1 MTVNHTLVPSTQ
13 SNFTVLVSVTD
24 PALKTV
30 AKRWSRSECERIRH
44 RVLRRLRRDYE
55 AQVGSRE
62 IRWHNRQPDRMGKN
76 PHPVEYVRHVILSVL
91 WGPID
96 HDRPI

>member
-30 AKRWSRSECERIRH
+30 ANGGHVANAERIRH
-44 RVLRRLRRDYE
+44 RVLRRLRGDYQ

-62 IRWHNRQPDRMGKN
+62 IRWHNRQPDRMGKD
-76 PHPVEYVRHVILSVL
+76 PLPVQYRQTRHSICSM
-91 WGPID
+91 GT
-96 HDRPI
+96 HRS